1 VALRLVERG
10 GGEPTQGKEQEG
22 GGWRGEEMDQS
33 RYVHSVILPDH
44 SMSVRRTVSL
54 LLLLLIVP
62 VVPPGS
68 CWSMSRVGSDSQMRR
83 EEKRR

>member
-1 VALRLVERG
+1 MEGSQRRGKNRKEEDG
-10 GGEPTQGKEQEG
+10 GGKK
-22 GGWRGEEMDQS
+22 MDQS

-68 CWSMSRVGSDSQMRR
+68 CSSIVR
-83 EEKRR
+83 